1 MFVFPPS
8 WEEKNKFYNATINS
22 YVRKFIQIMPRISTR
37 IRATPHRLGQE
48 QNMVITVPAS
58 GYVAFKLDRTPNGP
72 GVNLPGP
79 PQEVKR
85 STIPFAGNG
94 LFLCDAVDAFV
105 IVGKYDGE
113 VITEGEARRR
123 KTQVISEWYVH

>member
-1 MFVFPPS
+1 
-8 WEEKNKFYNATINS
+8 
-22 YVRKFIQIMPRISTR
+22 MPRISTR

-58 GYVAFKLDRTPNGP
+58 GYVAFKQDRTPYGP
-72 GVNLPGP
+72 GVNLP

-94 LFLCDAVDAFV
+94 LFLCNAVDALL
-105 IVGKYDGE
+105 IVGKYEGE

-123 KTQVISEWYVH
+123 KTQVISDQ